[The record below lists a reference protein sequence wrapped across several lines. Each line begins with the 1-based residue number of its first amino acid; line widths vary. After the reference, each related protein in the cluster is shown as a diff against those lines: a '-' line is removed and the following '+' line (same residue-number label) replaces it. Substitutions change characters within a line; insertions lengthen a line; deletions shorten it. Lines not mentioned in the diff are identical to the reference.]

1 VTTVGIVVGHV
12 RGDLAIPRPYVDAVL
27 AAGGTPLLVPATLGD
42 DERLDRVLGHTEA
55 LLLAGGGDID
65 PERYGAKPAA
75 TLHALDRLRDEVE
88 VRALRWAMA
97 AGVRVLGICRGAQLM
112 AAATGG
118 RLVQDLPAAGF
129 DLHIET
135 EHDRGYAGLRH
146 AVKAE
151 RGSLAERVLGGLSEV
166 NSEHHQAVADPGDV
180 LVPSAWS
187 PDGAIEAI
195 EGPGLF
201 GVQWHPEFEYGA
213 DGRHLRPFQWLVE
226 GERGVAL

>member
-1 VTTVGIVVGHV
+1 
-12 RGDLAIPRPYVDAVL
+12 VDAVL
-27 AAGGTPLLVPATLGD
+27 AAGGTPLLVPATLGG
-42 DERLDRVLGHTEA
+42 DERLYRLLEKSGA
-55 LLLAGGGDID
+55 LLLAGGGDIA

-75 TLHALDRLRDEVE
+75 TVHALDRLRDEVE
-88 VRALRWAMA
+88 CRALRWATE

-118 RLVQDLPAAGF
+118 RLVQDLPSAGF

-151 RGSLAERVLGGLSEV
+151 TGSLADRILGGLTEV
-166 NSEHHQAVADPGDV
+166 NSEHHQAVADAGDV

-187 PDGAIEAI
+187 PDGAVEAV

-201 GVQWHPEFEYGA
+201 GLQWHPEFVYEA
-213 DGRHLRPFQWLVE
+213 DRRHLRPFQWLVE
-226 GERGVAL
+226 GERGLDL